1 MSLEKLGKSLHEAL
15 RKVLR
20 APAVD
25 EKLVKELVRDFQ
37 RALLQA
43 DVNVQLVL
51 DLSKRIEQRALKDEI
66 PPGASRRDYVVKVVY
81 EELARLLGDKP
92 RSMELEKGGGIRKV
106 LLVGIQGSGKTTSA
120 IKLAR
125 FYAKRGFRV
134 GVVCADTYRP
144 GALEQLKQLGEK
156 GGIPVYGEERAEDS
170 IKVALNGVRYFDQQ
184 GFDLAIVDTA
194 GRHKDEAS
202 LLKEMEELANA
213 LNPDHVVL
221 VIDATIGQQALSQA
235 EAFHKAAPIGGI
247 VLSKLDGSAKGG
259 GAISAVA
266 ATGAPIY
273 FVGTGEGID
282 NLEPFDPQRFVGRLL
297 GLGDLQGLLERF
309 RELEQTVSREK
320 AKAIVSGRFTLEDM
334 LDQLGAVRKLGPI
347 SSLLNKLPMLGYSIP
362 KEAME
367 EAEHKIDRWKA
378 IILSMTPEEREN
390 PKILN
395 PSRMRRIARGSGTSE
410 REVKELIEQY
420 NMAKKMMRQLAK
432 KRGAFRRGLPL
443 GFPAA

>member
-1 MSLEKLGKSLHEAL
+1 
-15 RKVLR
+15 
-20 APAVD
+20 
-25 EKLVKELVRDFQ
+25 
-37 RALLQA
+37 
-43 DVNVQLVL
+43 
-51 DLSKRIEQRALKDEI
+51 
-66 PPGASRRDYVVKVVY
+66 
-81 EELARLLGDKP
+81 
-92 RSMELEKGGGIRKV
+92 
-106 LLVGIQGSGKTTSA
+106 
-120 IKLAR
+120 
-125 FYAKRGFRV
+125 
-134 GVVCADTYRP
+134 
-144 GALEQLKQLGEK
+144 
-156 GGIPVYGEERAEDS
+156 
-170 IKVALNGVRYFDQQ
+170 
-184 GFDLAIVDTA
+184 
-194 GRHKDEAS
+194 
-202 LLKEMEELANA
+202 MEELANA

-235 EAFHKAAPIGGI
+235 EAFHKVAPIGGI
-247 VLSKLDGSAKGG
+247 VLSKIDGSAKGG

-282 NLEPFDPQRFVGRLL
+282 DLEPFDPQRFVGRLL

-309 RELEQTVSREK
+309 RGLEQAVSRER

-334 LDQLGAVRKLGPI
+334 LDQLEAVRKLGPI
-347 SSLLNKLPMLGYSIP
+347 SSILSKLPMLGYSIP
-362 KEAME
+362 REAME
-367 EAEHKIDRWKA
+367 KAEHKIDRWRA

-432 KRGAFRRGLPL
+432 KRGAFRRGLPF